1 MTNKWVLGRALKFIL
16 ICVWVVP
23 LPLGFAEAQSELI
36 RKAKQEGEVVLYT
49 SIGIDLSRPV
59 AVAFEK
65 KYPPLRVKIQKGNAE
80 GLYNRIIVE
89 HLAGQVQADVVAMG
103 MTPLLKD
110 RGILAEFRSPEAHAF
125 PAKFKDPDGTWV
137 GILGI
142 YYVLGYNTNLVS
154 ADEVPR
160 DWHGLADP
168 RWKGK
173 IGMDPEEGRWYGAI
187 IDYLG
192 KKAAVKLMQGLAK
205 QDIQWRKGHSLL
217 AQLIVA
223 GEFSLALVYA
233 HRTQAIK
240 NSGAPLDWVKTT
252 KPIVVAANG
261 MAVMDGA
268 PHPAA
273 ARLFVDFFLS
283 RKAQKLFLDQGH
295 IPLRG
300 GIIPRDSPFYPGRL
314 ELHSVAGH
322 VMSRLVKLQEDFN
335 RVMRR

>member
-23 LPLGFAEAQSELI
+23 LPLGFAEEQSELI

-65 KYPPLRVKIQKGNAE
+65 KYPSLRVKIQKGNAE

-110 RGILAEFRSPEAHAF
+110 RGILAQFRSPEARSF

-142 YYVLGYNTNLVS
+142 YYVLGYNTHLVS

-160 DWHGLADP
+160 DWHGLTDP

-173 IGMDPEEGRWYGAI
+173 IGMDPDEGRWYGAI
-187 IDYLG
+187 IDYFG
-192 KKAAVKLMQGLAK
+192 KEAAVKLMQGLGK

-240 NSGAPLDWVKTT
+240 KSGAPLDWVKTT
-252 KPIVVAANG
+252 KPIVVASNG
-261 MAVMDGA
+261 MAVMNDA

-283 RKAQKLFLDQGH
+283 DRGH

-300 GIIPRDSPFYPGRL
+300 DIIPRNSPFYPERL
-314 ELHSVAGH
+314 DLHPVAGH
-322 VMSRLVKLQEDFN
+322 VMSRLLKLQKDFS
-335 RVMRR
+335 RVMRQ